1 MSMIFISSHFWLKMA
16 CYRTKV
22 RKTTYIWLNIQRTI
36 SLVFTHFCSSNIFG
50 QNKSPQLHIWS
61 KVPPSISQ
69 LNKSIQQSF
78 YSDVTSENILLD
90 LLLSLIGN
98 LVIVFPPYKPLQFF
112 ILKELTLVVV
122 VWSKINLAN
131 SCSEYIHIYQVVEKS
146 RSLLRGADVV
156 HSSNF

>member
-1 MSMIFISSHFWLKMA
+1 MLFISSHFWLKMA
-16 CYRTKV
+16 CQRTKV
-22 RKTTYIWLNIQRTI
+22 RKTTYICLNIQWTI